1 MKKLRSSHP
10 TAPENPH
17 TTSQGEADNARP
29 GRPKVGDESM
39 KKRTL
44 NEQSALKNYL

>member
-29 GRPKVGDESM
+29 ERSSKVGDETM
-39 KKRTL
+39 KKADA
-44 NEQSALKNYL
+44 Q